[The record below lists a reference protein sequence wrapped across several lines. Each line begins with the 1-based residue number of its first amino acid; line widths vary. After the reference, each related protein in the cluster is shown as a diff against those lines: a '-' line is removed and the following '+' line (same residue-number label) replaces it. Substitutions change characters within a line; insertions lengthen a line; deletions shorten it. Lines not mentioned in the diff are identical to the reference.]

1 MGHVQETISENKT
14 KGNAVKVMCAEC
26 NRQTKHVVLAS
37 VDKEGNE
44 QYDEDVWIG
53 WEDNYQIVQCQGCE
67 TISFRHL
74 NWFSEYQDFNSSGH
88 TERIYPKRDANS
100 IQAKDFRNAPN
111 SLRRIYKESIEAFNN
126 DCYTLCATGL
136 RGIVEGICAD
146 QSVTDGPVEVPAI
159 GGGTQTTRK
168 NNLEGKIY
176 GLCEKGILTKA
187 SADTLH
193 EHRYLG
199 NEAVHELAQPSN
211 AELMLAIEII
221 EHTLEQLYEIPEK
234 ALELKQKMAQRKGK
248 T

>member
-1 MGHVQETISENKT
+1 MGRVEETITENKT
-14 KGNAVKVMCAEC
+14 RGNAVKVMCAEC
-26 NRQTKHVVLAS
+26 NRQTKHIVLAS
-37 VDKEGNE
+37 VDKVGNE
-44 QYDEDVWIG
+44 QYDQDIWIS

-74 NWFSEYQDFNSSGH
+74 NWFSEHQDFDSSGH

-100 IQAKDFRNAPN
+100 IQTKEFWNVPN
-111 SLRRIYKESIEAFNN
+111 TLRRIYRESIEAFNTE
-126 DCYTLCATGL
+126 CYTLCAAGL
-136 RGIVEGICAD
+136 RGVVEGICAD
-146 QSVTDGPVEVPAI
+146 QSVTDGPVEIPASS
-159 GGGTQTTRK
+159 GGTKIVRK

-176 GLCEKGILTKA
+176 GLYEKGILTKS

-199 NEAVHELAQPSN
+199 NEAVHELTQPSN
-211 AELMLAIEII
+211 AELTLAIQII

-234 ALELKQKMAQRKGK
+234 ALELKQKLARRKKK